1 MGTALVIM
9 FRGKV
14 CGVPPYVVLEVHIFW
29 ADRKPKT
36 PKNPTSFYKKK
47 REEKKKLGKW
57 RHGAD
62 IFVGIECTGQTP
74 PCSAQPSGGE
84 KIIIAAAVSRGGS
97 SARGEILAAASVGGK

>member
-1 MGTALVIM
+1 MELQYRRVCAVGTALVIM

-74 PCSAQPSGGE
+74 PCLPAQHSH
-84 KIIIAAAVSRGGS
+84 
-97 SARGEILAAASVGGK
+97 LVGRKLLLLQQ

>member
-1 MGTALVIM
+1 M
-9 FRGKV
+9 FGGKV
-14 CGVPPYVVLEVHIFW
+14 CGVPPYVVVVVLEVHIFW

-62 IFVGIECTGQTP
+62 IFVGAQAKP
-74 PCSAQPSGGE
+74 LPACSAQPSGGE
-84 KIIIAAAVSRGGS
+84 KIIIAAAAGVG
-97 SARGEILAAASVGGK
+97 ARGEILAAASVGGK